1 MLRGG
6 LSFSWIHLLKFV
18 LLGKL
23 ADGVVVFSLIVIR
36 VIGHDSCACTV
47 NRALAEYLSDSA
59 VLHTDVPALTL
70 YLIDM
75 IRLTYVRQL

>member
-1 MLRGG
+1 MFQQCDVQKHCNRKGTARLTRDRAGRKLGQHMLRSG

-36 VIGHDSCACTV
+36 VIRHDLCACTV
-47 NRALAEYLSDSA
+47 NRALAE
-59 VLHTDVPALTL
+59 
-70 YLIDM
+70 
-75 IRLTYVRQL
+75 